1 MQNVFSEKCC
11 FSWTICLLQE
21 HKIFSGENLAHLKT
35 SNTKV
40 DMRGR
45 CKKRTQAVYRL
56 LSCVQYLSRSCLI
69 ICCCKAEDTNGVLQQ
84 FMELHLYEQKE
95 EKHQT
100 AKAAAEKQD
109 GCTGL
114 REEVFV
120 INWAKERNDEG
131 IYICKNKNIG
141 MTTGAI
147 AGMSKEKGSLCRE
160 KGLKCFLLNFT
171 ICLQS

>member
-1 MQNVFSEKCC
+1 MQILHAFLCLHWLYNIFKMQNVFSEKCC

-45 CKKRTQAVYRL
+45 YKKRTQAVYRL
-56 LSCVQYLSRSCLI
+56 LSCVQYISSSCLI

-95 EKHQT
+95 EKT
-100 AKAAAEKQD
+100 KLLKQLQRNKM
-109 GCTGL
+109 GVQVWGKRYL
-114 REEVFV
+114 WLIGQRREMM
-120 INWAKERNDEG
+120 RG
-131 IYICKNKNIG
+131 YIFARIK
-141 MTTGAI
+141 T
-147 AGMSKEKGSLCRE
+147 
-160 KGLKCFLLNFT
+160 
-171 ICLQS
+171 